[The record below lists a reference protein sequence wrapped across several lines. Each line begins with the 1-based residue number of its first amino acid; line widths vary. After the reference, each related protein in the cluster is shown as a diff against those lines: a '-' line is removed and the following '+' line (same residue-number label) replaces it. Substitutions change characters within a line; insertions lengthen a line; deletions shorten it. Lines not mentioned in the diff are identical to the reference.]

1 MKKIK
6 IIALTAIT
14 FVIIASTIFV
24 SCKKQE
30 KLVNTTVKTKSTRA
44 PKTPKC
50 NRDYIIVGMPGPTTV
65 KCPKGGTLC
74 YRDKKGNHGCGEYSD
89 PKSKVANY
97 TNLNGSINTIE
108 YFQKEDYSILF
119 GDVNLYPTLLNE
131 INTGTLHLYLMP
143 WVDGTEITETDEDNS
158 NCQSSTYVLS
168 RANNIDE
175 VNSSNITL
183 IWIY

>member
-6 IIALTAIT
+6 LIALSTIA
-14 FVIIASTIFV
+14 FVTIASTIFV

-30 KLVNTTVKTKSTRA
+30 KLVNTTATKSTRA

-50 NRDYIIVGMPGPTTV
+50 NRDYIIVGLPGPATV

-74 YRDKKGNHGCGEYSD
+74 YRDKKGNHGCGENSD
-89 PKSKVANY
+89 PKFKVAKY
-97 TNLNGSINTIE
+97 TNLNGSINTIK
-108 YFQKEDYSILF
+108 YFQNEDYSILF
-119 GDVNLYPTLLNE
+119 GDVNLYPALLDE
-131 INTGTLHLYLMP
+131 INAGTLHLYLMP